1 MALLVLSDR
10 IRVKQIG
17 ESIIDCRIL
26 FCREQPMEFTILFLA
41 TTIAMLIAWRGQRPL
56 ALGLFG
62 AVLMAC
68 IATYLHHATDTL
80 NLSF

>member
-1 MALLVLSDR
+1 
-10 IRVKQIG
+10 
-17 ESIIDCRIL
+17 
-26 FCREQPMEFTILFLA
+26 MEFTLLFLA
-41 TTIAMLIAWRGQRPL
+41 TAIVMLVAWRGQRPL

>member
-10 IRVKQIG
+10 IRVKQIS
-17 ESIIDCRIL
+17 ESIIDWRIL
-26 FCREQPMEFTILFLA
+26 FCRDQPMEFTILFLA
-41 TTIAMLIAWRGQRPL
+41 TTIVMLIAWRGQRPL

-62 AVLMAC
+62 AVLIVC

-80 NLSF
+80 KLSF